1 MTANALRLAIGLL
14 ILQFCI
20 LPAVAEDN
28 LVTIIS
34 PADGATLAAKRASKL
49 EYEVKPVVKA
59 DHVHLYVDGDEA
71 AMSHTLKGKFK
82 LGPLKAGAHKVCVRP
97 VSKAH
102 APIGAESCITV
113 TAE

>member
-1 MTANALRLAIGLL
+1 MTRKALGLGMGLL
-14 ILQFCI
+14 MSPFFILT
-20 LPAVAEDN
+20 AAAEDN

-34 PADGATLAAKRASKL
+34 PADGATLAAKHASKL

-71 AMSHTLKGKFK
+71 GMSHTLKGKFT
-82 LGPLKAGAHKVCVRP
+82 LGALKAGTHKICVRP

-102 APIGAESCITV
+102 APIGAESCISV
-113 TAE
+113 TAQ